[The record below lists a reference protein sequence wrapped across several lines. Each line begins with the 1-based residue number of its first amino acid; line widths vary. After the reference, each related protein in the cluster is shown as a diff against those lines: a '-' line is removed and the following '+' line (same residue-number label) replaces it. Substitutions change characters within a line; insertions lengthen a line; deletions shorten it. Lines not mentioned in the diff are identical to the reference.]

1 MIVRGPEA
9 QSEPLLPSRATPSL
23 PTMPPTP
30 PTQAPARRPWTRLLL
45 ASLLGLGLLAW
56 LLHQVD
62 LAPLARAFAQTPP
75 WLWGVALA
83 GLLLSYALRAE
94 RLRREWGSW
103 FAADAAR
110 GRAPGFM
117 DCLAL
122 FLTHNAAIVV
132 LPLRAGEAGYPLL
145 MQRRFGVP
153 LAESLKSLLWLRLQ
167 DAAVLATL
175 AAWWLPRLGPAAR
188 AGWAALLALG
198 WALALLF
205 GARALAALAARMT
218 AVQRFE
224 AAWLAHRNDRLGW
237 GLCAANWLVKLAVF
251 ALVLRALTPLDWAG
265 ALRGALGGELA
276 SVLPLQGPA
285 GLGTYEAGVWAAAL
299 VGQSPAPG
307 VGAQVAAGALALHA
321 FALAVALAA
330 AAMIMPWAR
339 RHDRA
344 GGPPTEN
351 NTP

>member
-1 MIVRGPEA
+1 M
-9 QSEPLLPSRATPSL
+9 PSTPD
-23 PTMPPTP
+23 
-30 PTQAPARRPWTRLLL
+30 AARRPWTRLLI
-45 ASLLGLGLLAW
+45 ASVLGVGLLAW
-56 LLHQVD
+56 LLRQVD
-62 LAPLARAFAQTPP
+62 FHPLRTAFAATPA
-75 WLWGVALA
+75 WLWALA
-83 GLLLSYALRAE
+83 LGGLGLSYALRAE

-110 GRAPGFM
+110 GQAPGFVA
-117 DCLAL
+117 CLAL

-153 LAESLKSLLWLRLQ
+153 LGDSLRSLLWLRLQ

-175 AAWWLPRLGPAAR
+175 AALWLPPVAPAVR
-188 AGWAALLALG
+188 AGWAALIGLG
-198 WALALLF
+198 WVLVLAF
-205 GARALAALAARMT
+205 GARALSALAARAP
-218 AVQRFE
+218 AVQRFQ

-237 GLCAANWLVKLAVF
+237 ALCAANWLVKLAVF
-251 ALVLRALTPLDWAG
+251 ALLLRALAPLDFPA

-299 VGQSPAPG
+299 MGQASVQG
-307 VGAQVAAGALALHA
+307 TGSQVAAGALALHA
-321 FALAVALAA
+321 FSLSVALAS

-339 RHDRA
+339 HS
-344 GGPPTEN
+344 GPSLESKTR
-351 NTP
+351 

>member
-1 MIVRGPEA
+1 
-9 QSEPLLPSRATPSL
+9 
-23 PTMPPTP
+23 MPPTP

-45 ASLLGLGLLAW
+45 ASALGIGLLAW
-56 LLHQVD
+56 LLRQVD
-62 LAPLARAFAQTPP
+62 LAPLGQALRQTPA
-75 WLWGVALA
+75 WLWLVALA

-175 AAWWLPRLGPAAR
+175 AAWWLPLFAPAAR
-188 AGWAALLALG
+188 TAWTALLAAA
-198 WALALLF
+198 WVAALLF
-205 GARALAALAARMT
+205 GARLLAALGARVP
-218 AVQRFE
+218 AVQRFQ

-237 GLCAANWLVKLAVF
+237 ALCVANWVVKLAVF
-251 ALVLRALTPLDWAG
+251 ALVLQALAPLDAAG

-299 VGQSPAPG
+299 AGQPPAPG
-307 VGAQVAAGALALHA
+307 AGAQVAAGALALHA

-339 RHDRA
+339 RHDRVA
-344 GGPPTEN
+344 GPTTEN
-351 NTP
+351 KTP